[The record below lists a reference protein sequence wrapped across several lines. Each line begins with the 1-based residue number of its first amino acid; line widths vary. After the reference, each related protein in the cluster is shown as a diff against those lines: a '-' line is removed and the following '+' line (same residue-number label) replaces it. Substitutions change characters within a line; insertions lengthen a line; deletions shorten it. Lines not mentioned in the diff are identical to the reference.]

1 MKNTAA
7 VIYKWLYERNKMM
20 HQMVGVW
27 KDCSPLKEEN
37 FCVLY
42 RRKMREEGAEE
53 SESKTYNSL
62 LLETYI
68 LVCKV

>member
-7 VIYKWLYERNKMM
+7 LIYKWLYERNKMM

-27 KDCSPLKEEN
+27 KDCSLLNEEN

-42 RRKMREEGAEE
+42 RRKMREGQ
-53 SESKTYNSL
+53 K
-62 LLETYI
+62 
-68 LVCKV
+68 KVNLKRITLCFLKHTSV